1 MRIRVEPFDGELW
14 WSTSAWSATTGATS
28 SCASGAKIRTN
39 APAALGRWAERRWQ
53 PRDGP
58 IRRSGPEAHRKGEG
72 AGGGDRINV
81 VGTMIRRSEGAFFLK
96 LHGLW
101 EWKRS
106 GHRVPSGS
114 PEGRA
119 IARSTNCRAAASAR
133 PALRHRKTPR
143 DRRRFGRRVV
153 ECSET
158 DCRRQPEGQAKRS
171 QPGARRGARRAGR
184 ANHTMEPIEVPPHA
198 IWRDDFD
205 ESPLDR
211 WADAEPIWDCH
222 GAIPKQLSEA

>member
-1 MRIRVEPFDGELW
+1 MENRRRNSHEFRCKRVALLPDPRKSVRIRVEPFDGELW

-114 PEGRA
+114 PKGGATATINVLSPCRRRRTRPSTSKNAKGSEAFWTEGSRVQ
-119 IARSTNCRAAASAR
+119 
-133 PALRHRKTPR
+133 R
-143 DRRRFGRRVV
+143 DRL
-153 ECSET
+153 
-158 DCRRQPEGQAKRS
+158 PEA
-171 QPGARRGARRAGR
+171 ARRAREAKSTRSPQGS
-184 ANHTMEPIEVPPHA
+184 PPGGA
-198 IWRDDFD
+198 G
-205 ESPLDR
+205 ESNDGPD
-211 WADAEPIWDCH
+211 
-222 GAIPKQLSEA
+222 